1 MINVQLKAKHYY
13 FITDRLKDIVA
24 SQFFGLLNRIK
35 AATANV
41 QDDDLVTVSAS
52 VGDTVT
58 VYGIITS
65 LPEGQASNINSE
77 LSALLAAQIQAN
89 ILDPEWMDLAEKI
102 TVIRTANLSVTGNS
116 IQQGKI
122 FLHG

>member
-35 AATANV
+35 AATTNA

-52 VGDTVT
+52 VSDTVT
-58 VYGIITS
+58 VYSICTG
-65 LPEGQASNINSE
+65 LPEGQVNTINSE
-77 LSALLAAQIQAN
+77 MSDLLFTQIQAN
-89 ILDPEWMDLAEKI
+89 AGQAEWAELAQRI
-102 TVIRTANLSVTGNS
+102 TEIRTANLAVTGNS
-116 IQQGKI
+116 IASGKT